1 MMALESKTQALAR
14 NNVFGGSPDRS
25 VEELSKYKAV
35 TKKILCGYIVNMSR
49 DGILS
54 L

>member
-1 MMALESKTQALAR
+1 MALESKTQALAR

-35 TKKILCGYIVNMSR
+35 TKKDIMRVYRQYVKGR
-49 DGILS
+49 ILS